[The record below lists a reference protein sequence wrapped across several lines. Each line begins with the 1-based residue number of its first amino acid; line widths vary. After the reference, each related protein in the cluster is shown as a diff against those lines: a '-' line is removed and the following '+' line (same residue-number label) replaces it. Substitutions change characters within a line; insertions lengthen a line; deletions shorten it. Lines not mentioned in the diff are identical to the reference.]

1 MASHR
6 STDSAPA
13 DDQAFAESFD
23 ETKARTSADQRR
35 PDGDKADGDVK
46 PVDEAL
52 DGAVGE
58 RFGEQ
63 VDPAQGDGHPLENVT
78 DIDAVAEVP
87 DDARRDGVRPPDDPD
102 DPDVKGRAQ
111 TPEEK
116 LDEAM
121 EETFPASDPPPIRPG
136 EG

>member
-23 ETKARTSADQRR
+23 ETKSATRAEQRR
-35 PDGDKADGDVK
+35 PDGDKADDAM
-46 PVDEAL
+46 PVDAAL

-63 VDPAQGDGHPLENVT
+63 VDPAQGDDDPLENDT
-78 DIDAVAEVP
+78 DIDALADTPEP
-87 DDARRDGVRPPDDPD
+87 ERVRPPDDPD
-102 DPDVKGRAQ
+102 DPDAKGRAQ
-111 TPEEK
+111 TPDEK

-121 EETFPASDPPPIRPG
+121 DETFPASDPPPIRPG
-136 EG
+136 ES

>member
-6 STDSAPA
+6 STDFAP
-13 DDQAFAESFD
+13 DDDRAFAESFD
-23 ETKARTSADQRR
+23 ETKARTKADQRR
-35 PDGDKADGDVK
+35 PDGSKTDGEVK

-63 VDPAQGDGHPLENVT
+63 VDPVLGEDDPLENVT
-78 DIDAVAEVP
+78 DIDAVS
-87 DDARRDGVRPPDDPD
+87 DDPD
-102 DPDVKGRAQ
+102 APDARGRAQ
-111 TPEEK
+111 TSEER

-121 EETFPASDPPPIRPG
+121 EETFLASDPPPIRPG